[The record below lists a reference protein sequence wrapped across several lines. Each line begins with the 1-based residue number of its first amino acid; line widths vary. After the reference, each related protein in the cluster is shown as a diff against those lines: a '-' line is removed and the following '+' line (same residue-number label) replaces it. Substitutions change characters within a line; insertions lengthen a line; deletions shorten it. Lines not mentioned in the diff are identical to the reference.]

1 MTTWY
6 LIIILF
12 GPGSSDVGS
21 SQQTIEFVHQEQ
33 CETVRDEI
41 REKIKQSWLSS
52 YIECRSYR

>member
-1 MTTWY
+1 MTTFY

-12 GPGSSDVGS
+12 TNSGASS
-21 SQQTIEFVHQEQ
+21 SQQTIEFTNQAQ

-41 REKIKQSWLSS
+41 REKITESWLSS